1 MCLSQ
6 HKRADSV
13 QIAFM
18 CDLMHNCRGT
28 VRVSAGLGS
37 IRRLSDGGEI
47 MAPSHREPFICHL
60 VHGDRLEHERLSLR
74 GFHKPAAV

>member
-1 MCLSQ
+1 M
-6 HKRADSV
+6 
-13 QIAFM
+13 
-18 CDLMHNCRGT
+18 
-28 VRVSAGLGS
+28 SAGLGS